1 MSAIGGWGDGTGS
14 GGGGWRGG
22 EGNPSGCGASECGEQ
37 KVPLE
42 ESGGPSAGQQH
53 DCGRWDL
60 GDAGGVARRHG
71 NNDEGQARTSCAC
84 PCCGSGE
91 DH

>member
-1 MSAIGGWGDGTGS
+1 MEPAPVVVAGEVVKATPLGVARRSA
-14 GGGGWRGG
+14 
-22 EGNPSGCGASECGEQ
+22 
-37 KVPLE
+37 
-42 ESGGPSAGQQH
+42 ESRKCHWKSLGGPSAGQQH